1 LARKVTP
8 TEIMRV
14 LEKEQKLTDR
24 FYELVLEEE
33 RKAISKRFY

>member
-1 LARKVTP
+1 
-8 TEIMRV
+8 